1 MIIAAKALSND
12 MIKIDT
18 YIGYRCLVYEP
29 IYIYYIS
36 LWYHLRIYT
45 YTYIYT
51 IRIYLHI
58 EYVEPSMER
67 S

>member
-29 IYIYYIS
+29 IYIYTTYLYGIIS
-36 LWYHLRIYT
+36 GYTRIP
-45 YTYIYT
+45 IYT
-51 IRIYLHI
+51 IRIPTYRI
-58 EYVEPSMER
+58 RRAKYGKA
-67 S
+67 